1 MLHVCAILAV
11 LIHCNIQI
19 QSSEFLRH
27 LFGQSTR
34 LATGLP
40 LWGALNHSLV
50 AQGGGSRPVGTG
62 NRTTRLICPIVCVV
76 DSFGDMTNRVF
87 QGD

>member
-1 MLHVCAILAV
+1 MLAV

-19 QSSEFLRH
+19 QSSEFLKN

-34 LATGLP
+34 LATGVS

-50 AQGGGSRPVGTG
+50 AQGGGSRPVATG
-62 NRTTRLICPIVCVV
+62 NLTTRLICPIVCVV
-76 DSFGDMTNRVF
+76 NSFGSMTNKVTR
-87 QGD
+87 QLE